1 MLKKGDQAPN
11 FILRDSANNNVS
23 LSSFVGKNV
32 VVYFYPKDN
41 TPGCTL
47 EAQDFSGLIGEFA
60 KKETVVIGIS
70 KDTPD
75 CHKNFIDMYGL
86 KIILLADIDAKT
98 CNDYGIIGTKKM
110 FGKEYQGIN
119 RATFLIDKN
128 GFIANVWNNV
138 KITNHANDVLNFID
152 SL

>member
-1 MLKKGDQAPN
+1 MLKNQDKAPN
-11 FILRDSANNNVS
+11 FSLIDSDNNNVS

-32 VVYFYPKDN
+32 IVYFYPKDN

-75 CHKNFIDMYGL
+75 CHKNFIDIAIGNITL
-86 KIILLADIDAKT
+86 ITILA
-98 CNDYGIIGTKKM
+98 
-110 FGKEYQGIN
+110 F
-119 RATFLIDKN
+119 
-128 GFIANVWNNV
+128 
-138 KITNHANDVLNFID
+138 
-152 SL
+152 